1 MEADISAPLVSM
13 LQGNATLAGVQFLRQ
28 IYLTRFSH
36 PAQNRD
42 VFREFY
48 RRKPTSV
55 FVLGVDSST
64 LAIELT
70 GLMHEWHPTERLR
83 LALLDPFDARP
94 ASAPKLTVRETNAQ
108 FAELPVRL
116 TLHPGD
122 PTFTL
127 PRVANQLGTADV
139 ILLSPSIDAEA
150 FAPSWYFLPRLMHAT
165 SVLLEGHVGPSGA
178 GYRAVTAEEVSRRA
192 ERAGSKVRRA
202 A

>member
-1 MEADISAPLVSM
+1 MASLVSM
-13 LQGNATLAGVQFLRQ
+13 LQGNATLTGVQFLRQ

-36 PAQNRD
+36 PAQNREI
-42 VFREFY
+42 FREFY
-48 RRKPTSV
+48 RRKPASL

-64 LAIELT
+64 LMQELA
-70 GLMHEWHPTERLR
+70 GLMHEWHPTQRVR

-94 ASAPKLTVRETNAQ
+94 ASSPKLTVRETNAR

-127 PRVANQLGTADV
+127 PRVANQLGVADA
-139 ILLSPSIDAEA
+139 ILLSPSVDANA
-150 FAPSWYFLPRLMHAT
+150 FGQAWYFLPRLMHPT
-165 SVLLEGHVGPSGA
+165 SILIEGSDGPAGPS
-178 GYRAVTAEEVSRRA
+178 YRTVPAEEVSRRA
-192 ERAGSKVRRA
+192 DGSVARTRRA